1 MSDLFLLLETYKN
14 PLEIIISKGF
24 FLYIDLENFN
34 LLIRFKITL
43 PHFYDVLL
51 LQIDP
56 QSLILILLTH
66 CYFVIALY

>member
-1 MSDLFLLLETYKN
+1 MSDLFLYISN

-24 FLYIDLENFN
+24 FLYIDLENFD

-51 LQIDP
+51 LQIDL
-56 QSLILILLTH
+56 QSLIQILLTH
-66 CYFVIALY
+66 YYFVIALY